1 MINLSYNYIISFD
14 VDISSAR
21 CLKLLDLSYNNIHSL
36 PSHVRDHLD
45 SVAQA
50 TSENVTVNLTFNSI
64 SCTCENIEFLSWMAT
79 TKVHFPHKKLY
90 FCLMSDGTVQRLVDI
105 FEVIADLQQ
114 QCSNFSSILIG
125 AVSCFFCLILSLV
138 SALMYRFRWKLRYWY
153 YASRMSYTRAQSQ
166 EARQF
171 DFDAFVSYASDDEDF
186 VRSQLVHN
194 LEVQENLRLNV
205 HYRELHARP
214 THPLATSWLP
224 FRTVA
229 TRWLC

>member
-1 MINLSYNYIISFD
+1 
-14 VDISSAR
+14 
-21 CLKLLDLSYNNIHSL
+21 
-36 PSHVRDHLD
+36 
-45 SVAQA
+45 
-50 TSENVTVNLTFNSI
+50 
-64 SCTCENIEFLSWMAT
+64 
-79 TKVHFPHKKLY
+79 
-90 FCLMSDGTVQRLVDI
+90 MSDGTVQHFVDI

-138 SALMYRFRWKLRYWY
+138 SAMMYRFRWKLRYWY

-166 EARQF
+166 ESRQF

-205 HYRELHARP
+205 HDRDFTPGQPIPYNIVAAVQNSRRTLVVLTRHLLQSDWCQYEMQMANMEAVHTGRDVLVFLLYEDIPSHELPRQVLYNLQSSTFIHFP
-214 THPLATSWLP
+214 HDHPELQSNFWMRLTEVLKD
-224 FRTVA
+224 
-229 TRWLC
+229 L